1 MIHLIS
7 FAADAIGDSFEE
19 QQPLGLSALSTKDVD
34 VILVSLEKKQWNEA
48 HVLFARLIGK
58 TVTTWRVPHSRL
70 FSHVIKT
77 IQERK
82 KPVLIGADP
91 STSFEDAPKLVS
103 AAELRS
109 FCVSWLFLRPHLDTI
124 SHDLDS
130 WPRLSP
136 CQSISLVSLNGT
148 PLREVLWPTSSAAV
162 ANHGRSGSH
171 QVTKNHPVQLKSL
184 SGLKLTVACLKGY
197 FYGHNQDSCYHPLA
211 WDIFELLK
219 KNCNVSIDF
228 VKLSSGREMLFG
240 TISHKWD
247 VAYVI
252 ALLYNVDVLVFDI
265 PFIVIDHET
274 FFSRKSAHRTVALS
288 EVGRECWRLAVATMT
303 ILLLVTFT
311 QVLVTEGRHPTVRG
325 TTNTL
330 TLLLAAVLATSATEP
345 VIRRRRCGFFSRALI
360 GLWFVFILPLSA
372 YLRSELTSIVTLRR
386 PAESID
392 TLEKLED
399 ALDRGEMAPCATVDS
414 ATHQQLIIDEQFIT
428 QGPLLR
434 KLRAAYQGQ
443 GPEKLKT
450 FRFPDCLACAL
461 RHDRVCYAMLEE
473 PCDLRERFPDVREF
487 RQHFKILVSGL
498 RVRKFLPAY
507 RPLRRFFLAIQEGI
521 LIPPNAAKCSWSQNY
536 APHARLSFA
545 HSYTPRSTEKSP
557 SVLVADVSSTTVVVH
572 KGPEEQVARAQVLQA
587 VQLIEGLS
595 VRCHLL
601 WEHPVREPFYAGIQ
615 AMTFAAPCCAMRIWN
630 SSVEGSRAISRF
642 FRVQSVGRG
651 WSVNSPDSPYP
662 CNVASSD
669 TRDKASSCE
678 DLETMVVSPTT

>member
-1 MIHLIS
+1 MATAALRSVVRGTIIVIHLIS

-82 KPVLIGADP
+82 KPVLIGTDP
-91 STSFEDAPKLVS
+91 SASFEDAPKLVS

-124 SHDLDS
+124 SRDLDS

-148 PLREVLWPTSSAAV
+148 QLRESLWPTSAAVV
-162 ANHGRSGSH
+162 ANHERSGSH
-171 QVTKNHPVQLKSL
+171 QDTKIHPVQLKSL
-184 SGLKLTVACLKGY
+184 SGLKMTVACLKGY

-219 KNCNVSIDF
+219 KNCNVSMDI
-228 VKLSSGREMLFG
+228 VKLSSGKEMLFG

-247 VAYVI
+247 VAYII

-288 EVGRECWRLAVATMT
+288 EVGPRVLETGGSDNNDPSSGHPNAT
-303 ILLLVTFT
+303 
-311 QVLVTEGRHPTVRG
+311 
-325 TTNTL
+325 
-330 TLLLAAVLATSATEP
+330 
-345 VIRRRRCGFFSRALI
+345 
-360 GLWFVFILPLSA
+360 

-392 TLEKLED
+392 TLEELED

-414 ATHQQLIIDEQFIT
+414 ATHQQLIIDAQFIT
-428 QGPLLR
+428 QAPLLR
-434 KLRAAYQGQ
+434 KLRAAYQGH

-487 RQHFKILVSGL
+487 RQNFKILRVAKL
-498 RVRKFLPAY
+498 RSPHEAVVRPV
-507 RPLRRFFLAIQEGI
+507 I
-521 LIPPNAAKCSWSQNY
+521 Y
-536 APHARLSFA
+536 ASNHREA
-545 HSYTPRSTEKSP
+545 P

-572 KGPEEQVARAQVLQA
+572 KGPEEQVARAQVVQASLLQA
-587 VQLIEGLS
+587 AESSLLKDSAFDAIGSGNTLYVNLLRRQTSRDLRGAMQ
-595 VRCHLL
+595 RDAHLEL
-601 WEHPVREPFYAGIQ
+601 AGG
-615 AMTFAAPCCAMRIWN
+615 
-630 SSVEGSRAISRF
+630 EGSRAISRF
-642 FRVQSVGRG
+642 FRVQSVGSG
-651 WSVNSPDSPYP
+651 GSVNSPDSPYL

-669 TRDKASSCE
+669 TRDKASRCE
-678 DLETMVVSPTT
+678 DRKTMVVFPTT